1 VQYEQD
7 LQLLHSIYVQRAS
20 STVRKIHDSSAKK
33 FTNYNECI
41 YIYMAEKGT
50 RRKLIPA
57 DAILHSPQFCQQF
70 GFVGVALGSEL
81 LLFSVPQLLLLPLQP
96 GEAAVACGGCAAQ
109 GTVGV
114 STNKAGKTNV
124 RFVRSPN
131 CRA

>member
-1 VQYEQD
+1 
-7 LQLLHSIYVQRAS
+7 
-20 STVRKIHDSSAKK
+20 
-33 FTNYNECI
+33 
-41 YIYMAEKGT
+41 MAEKGT
-50 RRKLIPA
+50 RRKLLPA

-114 STNKAGKTNV
+114 STNKAGKNNV
-124 RFVRSPN
+124 RFVCSPN